1 MQIGY
6 YIAKKL
12 SFSKSQSFTKTI
24 TLLAIAAVSV
34 SLCVVI
40 LSFGILLGFKN
51 EIREKVQG
59 YAGDISIS
67 RYQLANGTESNLF
80 EINHSFITQLRKD
93 ERVKNVFPFIN
104 KAGILKSDSTLE
116 GVVLKGLPADYNFE
130 FFEKHLKRGVLPA
143 YTDSTDSYDIL
154 LSEYTASIMN
164 VDTGDRIS
172 LYFIDNADVR
182 RRKPKI
188 VGIFNTG
195 LQEFDKQFAVAHLR
209 AVQRVVETD
218 HTYSKAAGYEVR
230 LHDFKQIDVTKDHI
244 STMLDYNYAINGVV
258 DLYPTIFQWLE
269 IVDTNVEVIIILML
283 IVAIINII
291 TVLLILII
299 DRIPMIG
306 VLKAMGST
314 SSKVSSIF
322 NWQGLF
328 IVIGG
333 VVLGNAVALSLAY
346 LQVQYKLIKLPA
358 DTYYMDAVPFTL
370 PLSYLL
376 AINIGAIVVCFL
388 FTYIPVRLVNSIKVS
403 DSIKFR

>member
-12 SFSKSQSFTKTI
+12 SFSKSQSFSKTI

-40 LSFGILLGFKN
+40 LSFGILLGFKK

-80 EINHSFITQLRKD
+80 EIDPSFITQLKTD
-93 ERVKNVFPFIN
+93 ERVKDVFPFIN

-143 YTDSTDSYDIL
+143 YTDLTDSYEIL

-164 VDTGDRIS
+164 VDTGDRIN

-230 LHDFKQIDVTKDHI
+230 LHDFKEIDVTKDHI
-244 STMLDYNYAINGVV
+244 STLLDYNYAINGIV

-333 VVLGNAVALSLAY
+333 VVLGNAIALSLAY

-388 FTYIPVRLVNSIKVS
+388 FTYIPVRLVNSIKAS